1 MELKD
6 LKARYE
12 KLSKKYKLPSFKE
25 LNECFEIDRIER
37 DIDHVLREVRK
48 VMMDKIIGY
57 IRFIEMMINP
67 AQAPPMFMIFVKTV
81 SDTERKII
89 ENVYKNFV
97 ELELTALKL
106 EIDYSEEGEAKT
118 IKDIFNV
125 WNKVKPDMLK
135 VLGVMEKN
143 WNSSSSE
150 KKEKGYFG

>member
-37 DIDHVLREVRK
+37 DVDNVLREVRK

-57 IRFIEMMINP
+57 IRFLEMMISP
-67 AQAPPMFMIFVKTV
+67 AQAPPMFMIFVKSV
-81 SDTERKII
+81 SDSERKTI

-106 EIDYSEEGEAKT
+106 EIDYSEEGEAKS
-118 IKDIFNV
+118 IKNIFNV
-125 WNKVKPDMLK
+125 WNKVRPDMRK

-150 KKEKGYFG
+150 KKEKTYFG